1 VDGTLTENAFLKL
14 RFSQEM
20 SIVFAKLR
28 PILKDLRR
36 QTDNPD
42 FMANMEKVILNSQLP
57 QAASTGIAPPGRPAQ
72 DALMYSSHRLVEAI
86 CPYRETMR
94 RLN

>member
-28 PILKDLRR
+28 PILKDLRG

-42 FMANMEKVILNSQLP
+42 FMANMEKVILTSANSRKRLQLELRR
-57 QAASTGIAPPGRPAQ
+57 QATLRKT
-72 DALMYSSHRLVEAI
+72 H
-86 CPYRETMR
+86 
-94 RLN
+94 

>member
-1 VDGTLTENAFLKL
+1 MDGTLTENAFLKL

-28 PILKDLRR
+28 PILKDLRG

-42 FMANMEKVILNSQLP
+42 FMANMEKVILKSANSRKRLQLELRR
-57 QAASTGIAPPGRPAQ
+57 QATLRKT
-72 DALMYSSHRLVEAI
+72 H
-86 CPYRETMR
+86 
-94 RLN
+94 